1 MSACGLL
8 RQVWPTQRAGPPS
21 PPLARQPRVARTRA
35 RASLARP
42 RPPDS
47 AGGVGLMRRGCPPR
61 RRQADGACRWRVPA
75 RPGRSPLEAR
85 AIPTA
90 AAARA
95 VDSRGRRARPPA
107 SGRAPAGASP
117 SRRRRR
123 PPPVR
128 DEPHARRRAM
138 KGRRGGEWG
147 EEEHRV
153 AAVGEWQPAVGVH
166 RPPRGEECQKLR
178 PASARGRMRQRG
190 QHVVGKDC
198 GPEGGERRGA
208 VGEPRRPRA
217 QMRSAYV
224 RAPAGGRA
232 VVGDDRNGRVGL
244 HAQLDRVVALFE
256 A

>member
-123 PPPVR
+123 PPPRSCRRRVAASGR
-128 DEPHARRRAM
+128 RAPPTARRRMPEA
-138 KGRRGGEWG
+138 
-147 EEEHRV
+147 
-153 AAVGEWQPAVGVH
+153 
-166 RPPRGEECQKLR
+166 PPRQCAWADAAAR
-178 PASARGRMRQRG
+178 PACRRQGLRARGR
-190 QHVVGKDC
+190 
-198 GPEGGERRGA
+198 
-208 VGEPRRPRA
+208 
-217 QMRSAYV
+217 
-224 RAPAGGRA
+224 RAPGSGRRAPKTTRADALGVRQGASGRTRGG
-232 VVGDDRNGRVGL
+232 G
-244 HAQLDRVVALFE
+244 
-256 A
+256 